1 MNNVDDR
8 DQTPAEPSEEAVKAR
23 AAQIL
28 ALHPEFGQYMAEA
41 LAVTEL
47 RLGVVFDTGGDA
59 HEHRAAKQWICGPH
73 RAPPARRGR
82 GGRPMT
88 SRDEQIERDE
98 WDQIILTFAAALL
111 VYAAEMGVMNAELD
125 PMLADLERSVE
136 RP

>member
-1 MNNVDDR
+1 
-8 DQTPAEPSEEAVKAR
+8 
-23 AAQIL
+23 
-28 ALHPEFGQYMAEA
+28 
-41 LAVTEL
+41 
-47 RLGVVFDTGGDA
+47 
-59 HEHRAAKQWICGPH
+59 
-73 RAPPARRGR
+73 
-82 GGRPMT
+82 MT